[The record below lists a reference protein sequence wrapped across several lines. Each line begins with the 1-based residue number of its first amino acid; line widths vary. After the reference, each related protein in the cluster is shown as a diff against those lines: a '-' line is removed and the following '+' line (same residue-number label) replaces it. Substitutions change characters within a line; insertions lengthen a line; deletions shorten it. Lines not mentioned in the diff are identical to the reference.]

1 MKFRLESLLRLRK
14 NEEDQIQREFGVI
27 QAHLHNQEQEL
38 VDMESR
44 EKRNKE
50 ELNQIQGQPQNPSTF
65 MMYDRYFQSV
75 KVLEHRQRQV
85 ISEIHSKADKK
96 RKHLIEA
103 VRQRRTLEILKEREL
118 LRHRKEQAK
127 RETALLDEVA
137 SAQWH
142 MKKR

>member
-14 NEEDQIQREFGVI
+14 NEEDQVQREFGAI

-38 VDMESR
+38 VDMETR
-44 EKRNKE
+44 DKRNKD
-50 ELNQIQGQPQNPSTF
+50 ELNQIQGQPQSPSTF

-85 ISEIHSKADKK
+85 ISEINSKADEK